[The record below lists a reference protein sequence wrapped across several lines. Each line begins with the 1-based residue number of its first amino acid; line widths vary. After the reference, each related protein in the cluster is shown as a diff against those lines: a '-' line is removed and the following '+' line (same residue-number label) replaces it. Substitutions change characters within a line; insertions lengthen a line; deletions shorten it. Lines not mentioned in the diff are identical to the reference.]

1 MCLIL
6 FAWQAHPRYELV
18 LAANRDE
25 FHQRPAAPAAF
36 WEDTPDLLAGRDLQ
50 AGGTWMGVGRSG
62 RFAAITN
69 YREPDAAEI
78 RGRSSRGSLVHDYL
92 AGSED
97 PLAAVRELSASGQR
111 FSGFNLLLGRPG
123 ELVYTSNRANGP
135 ATVKP
140 GVHGLS
146 NHLLDTA
153 WPKVREGRA
162 RLAEHLQD
170 DRVDIESIF
179 HLMTD
184 RTAVGG
190 ELPRRISPGLAPED
204 LARHYFILSPYYGTR
219 CTTVLLIGRDSH
231 VHFEERRFNPDGE
244 PEGISKFEFSIEM
257 NREDEN
263 DRQ

>member
-6 FAWQAHPRYELV
+6 FAWQAHPRYELA

-25 FHQRPAAPAAF
+25 FHQRPAQAADF
-36 WEDTPDLLAGRDLQ
+36 WDDPPELLAGRDVQ
-50 AGGTWMGVGRSG
+50 AGGTWIGVERGG

-69 YREPDAAEI
+69 YREPDAGEI
-78 RGRSSRGSLVHDYL
+78 KGQLSRGSLVRDYL
-92 AGSED
+92 AGEEK
-97 PLAAVRELSASGQR
+97 PLNAAKVLAAGGER

-123 ELVYTSNRANGP
+123 ELAYTSNRGSGP
-135 ATVKP
+135 VPVKP

-170 DRVDIESIF
+170 ERIDIEAIF
-179 HLMTD
+179 RLMTD

-190 ELPRRISPGLAPED
+190 ELPRHVSPGLAPED
-204 LARHYFILSPYYGTR
+204 LVRHYFIVSPYYGTR
-219 CTTVLLIGRDSH
+219 CTTVLLLGRDGC
-231 VHFEERRFNPDGE
+231 VYFEERRFDSAGEADGV
-244 PEGISKFEFSIEM
+244 SKFEFSIAGTKEGK
-257 NREDEN
+257 D